1 MYITET
7 PDAGV
12 VCFVFI
18 VWKLVLVVVCVI
30 WRIRLLLY
38 MHDEKTQQFIF
49 CSLSMHISQRNVPK
63 GGCNRVD
70 TTHTYTPARPFTRAP
85 LDIIAVTA
93 QDVPLPAR
101 CTSSGKFYLEE
112 KGATILHGAVLQVW
126 CHIQACAKQ
135 SCCHTDFHNLKKDH
149 NHVHYLSV

>member
-18 VWKLVLVVVCVI
+18 VWKLDLIVACAV

-38 MHDEKTQQFIF
+38 MHVEKLNFVV
-49 CSLSMHISQRNVPK
+49 CSLSMHISKRNVTK

-70 TTHTYTPARPFTRAP
+70 NTHASTTFYLRPVAHNRCDCTRCIP
-85 LDIIAVTA
+85 
-93 QDVPLPAR
+93 
-101 CTSSGKFYLEE
+101 SSNFYLETT
-112 KGATILHGAVLQVW
+112 G
-126 CHIQACAKQ
+126 
-135 SCCHTDFHNLKKDH
+135 SYNLAWHMASFRCGVTFRLAPNSLVITLIFKI
-149 NHVHYLSV
+149 

>member
-1 MYITET
+1 MYITEK

-12 VCFVFI
+12 VCFAFI
-18 VWKLVLVVVCVI
+18 VWKLDLVVVCAI

-93 QDVPLPAR
+93 QDVPLPASFTWRKRELQSCMALSFR
-101 CTSSGKFYLEE
+101 C
-112 KGATILHGAVLQVW
+112 GATFRLAPNSLVVTQIFT
-126 CHIQACAKQ
+126 I
-135 SCCHTDFHNLKKDH
+135 
-149 NHVHYLSV
+149 

>member
-18 VWKLVLVVVCVI
+18 VWKLDLIVACAV

-38 MHDEKTQQFIF
+38 MHVEKLNFVV
-49 CSLSMHISQRNVPK
+49 CSLSMHISKRNVPK

-70 TTHTYTPARPFTRAP
+70 TTHTYTPARPFTCAP
-85 LDIIAVTA
+85 LDIIGVTA
-93 QDVPLPAR
+93 QDVPLPASF
-101 CTSSGKFYLEE
+101 T
-112 KGATILHGAVLQVW
+112 
-126 CHIQACAKQ
+126 
-135 SCCHTDFHNLKKDH
+135 
-149 NHVHYLSV
+149 